1 MNKVE
6 KRSFDIND
14 ISKFVSPDPK
24 LTTLKNH

>member
-14 ISKFVSPDPK
+14 ISEFVSLDPK